1 MDTNTNKQV
10 AIIGAG
16 ISGLLACKY
25 TLSKGLRPVVFE
37 SRGGVGGVWT
47 KTVETT
53 RLQTPKPAYQFSDFP
68 WPDSRD
74 SSSFPTHLDILDYLT
89 SYATHFDVL
98 KCVRF
103 NSKVV
108 ALRFLGGG
116 GGDGAAA
123 PGEYGSLLTGRP
135 VWELAVQTNGSEAIQ
150 VVIKYY
156 IYE

>member
-1 MDTNTNKQV
+1 MAPPTGSKI

-16 ISGLLACKY
+16 VSGIAAAKQLA
-25 TLSKGLRPVVFE
+25 RHEPVVFE
-37 SRGGVGGVWT
+37 ASGSVGGVWRHCSYAS
-47 KTVETT
+47 T
-53 RLQTPKPAYQFSDFP
+53 RLQSARCDYEFSDFP

-74 SSSFPTHLDILDYLT
+74 SSSFPTHLEILDYLT

-103 NSKVV
+103 DSKVV